1 MSDNWDL
8 LGHDWAVSLLQKH
21 LTTGRLRHAY
31 LFCGPDGIGRRTLA
45 LRFAQVLN
53 HPEYHYDPEHPAAKQ
68 IARLQYPDL
77 NVVERQEGDRDIKID
92 AVRALQQM
100 LSLSPY
106 MSERKIAL
114 LLDFEQASES
124 ASNALLKTLE
134 EPPGKTILLLTAE
147 SPDSLLPTIVSRCEV
162 LLLRPMNLPALADGL
177 TARLGITRELAQL
190 AAHVSGGRP
199 GSALRLAQSPDAL
212 EQRTRILDDLHR
224 LLGSGRVA
232 RFQYANEFYGEKE
245 NLVETLLV
253 WLTYWRDI
261 LLLTTGSASPLINLD
276 RQDEIGLIGGQLD
289 TETAHRAALA
299 VERKLQELRT
309 NIEPRLAAESLMLEL
324 PTLRM

>member
-8 LGHDWAVSLLQKH
+8 LGHEWAVSLLQKH
-21 LTTGRLRHAY
+21 LSGGRLRHAY

-53 HPEYHYDPEHPAAKQ
+53 HPDHRYDPDHSAAKQ

-77 NVVERQEGDRDIKID
+77 NVVQRQEGDRDIKID
-92 AVRALQQM
+92 AVRGLQQM

-114 LLDFEQASES
+114 LLDFELASDG

-134 EPPGKTILLLTAE
+134 EPPGRTILLMTAE

-162 LLLRPMNLPALADGL
+162 LLLRPMNLAALADGL
-177 TARLGITRELAQL
+177 AARFGIEPDLARL

-199 GSALRLAQSPDAL
+199 GSAVHLVQSPDAL
-212 EQRTRILDDLHR
+212 DQRARILDDLHR

-245 NLVETLLV
+245 LLVETLSV

-261 LLLTTGSASPLINLD
+261 LLQTTGSLSPLINLD
-276 RQDEIGLIGGQLD
+276 RQQEIGHLGGQLD
-289 TETAHRAALA
+289 TETSHRAALA

-324 PTLRM
+324 PTLKN